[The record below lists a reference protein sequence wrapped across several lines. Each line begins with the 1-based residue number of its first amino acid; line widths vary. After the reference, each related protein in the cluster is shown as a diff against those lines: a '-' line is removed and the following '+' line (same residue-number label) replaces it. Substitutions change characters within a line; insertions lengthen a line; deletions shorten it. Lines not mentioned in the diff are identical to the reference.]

1 MPWKALGEWSMTRKD
16 VEKAIGEL
24 LAEIYHRLNGKDR
37 AKEFVGDPAIRAR
50 LNGQWSVLHTL
61 CTVLKLDME
70 NVQASMTAKLKEL
83 AA

>member
-1 MPWKALGEWSMTRKD
+1 MNKKA

-37 AKEFVGDPAIRAR
+37 VKEFVGDPAIRAR

-70 NVQASMTAKLKEL
+70 NVRAAMQKKLKDL

>member
-1 MPWKALGEWSMTRKD
+1 MGKKA

-37 AKEFVGDPAIRAR
+37 TKEFVDDPAIRAR
-50 LNGQWSVLHTL
+50 LNGQWSILHTL
-61 CTVLKLDME
+61 CTVLKLDM
-70 NVQASMTAKLKEL
+70 VSVRASMSEKLKEL